1 MTEADSGAPSDVRPG
16 WRWDVALSFAGAQR
30 DYVRQVAATLQARGV
45 RCFYDA
51 DEETELWGKY
61 LTEELPAI
69 YGEQAAAV
77 VVFVSAEYAARD
89 WTRHERRAALAR
101 AVRDRREYVLPA
113 RFDDTPLPGLLS
125 DMVTVNL
132 RTKTPQQFAA
142 MIAGKLAD
150 LGIITTPPVDAG
162 APARDTGSTR
172 RAEAMRAG
180 EVTPSADEGMSISP
194 PIGQLDHP
202 VHGRDELLDSLAQDL
217 HSPNGEFHVLAGLG
231 GVGKTTVAL
240 ELTRRAAGQM
250 PVWWV
255 TAASPAVLAAG
266 MRLVAAT
273 VGASADQLDQA
284 RSGTTIGAANLL
296 WTLLDGCRG
305 PWLLVVDNA
314 DNPRM
319 LVPAGTRV
327 ADYTGWIRPARYGV
341 VLVTTRDAH
350 SSTWGSRARVH
361 SVGRLPPADAVRVLF
376 DLTGGRGGTQA
387 AARGLADRLGGLPLA
402 LRHAGRY
409 LSSTARAAPL
419 RGLVR
424 DFAAYASALDDAAVS
439 LLDTAPLGVRPDED
453 ERDDR
458 RLIARTFELS
468 LDLLTQR
475 GARYARPLLRLLS
488 CLADAPVPYA
498 DVLDPTRLARSP
510 KFAGADSDSLARQL
524 LDLAEL
530 GLVDLHEPGDAC
542 DDTLAWT
549 ATLHPLVRATNAAQP
564 DVRDNPRGYPA
575 LATELVWALA
585 DEPGT
590 ETDEDPGMWS
600 RWRVLAPHAFHLLHQ
615 ISLIGKRAGTETAS
629 QACRAAMLAAR
640 CLFALGLHEQAQTEL
655 LAVLDTARRLLGPEH
670 RDSLAARHQLAR
682 VLDKR
687 GKHEQAE
694 TELTNVLDARR
705 RVLGDDDPSTLA
717 TRNQRAW
724 TLHALG
730 RDDDAEPELLT
741 VLAARL
747 RVLGDED
754 PDTLVTRMDLA
765 EVWHAQGRLQE
776 AETGYQTVLEARR
789 RILGEDHPKVL
800 NTRADLARLR
810 HEQGRLED
818 AEAEYRA
825 VVTARRR
832 ILGENH
838 PNTLASRH
846 DLASVLSQQG
856 RRQQARAEYRAVL
869 DARRRILGEDHP
881 DTLATATALATM
893 DREAP

>member
-1 MTEADSGAPSDVRPG
+1 MTEADGGAGSEARPG

-51 DEETELWGKY
+51 DEEIELWGKS
-61 LTEELPAI
+61 LAEELPAI
-69 YGEQAAAV
+69 YGDQAAAV

-142 MIAGKLAD
+142 MIADKLVG
-150 LGIITTPPVDAG
+150 LGIITTPSVDAG
-162 APARDTGSTR
+162 GSARDTGLGR
-172 RAEAMRAG
+172 PAGAVRAG
-180 EVTPSADEGMSISP
+180 EVTTSAAEVMSISP
-194 PIGQLDHP
+194 PVGQLDHL
-202 VHGRDELLDSLAQDL
+202 VHGRDELLDTLSEALRGPRGD
-217 HSPNGEFHVLAGLG
+217 FHVLAGLG

-240 ELTRRAAGQM
+240 ELTRRAADQM

-255 TAASPAVLAAG
+255 RAASPAVLAAG
-266 MRLVAAT
+266 MGLVAAT
-273 VGASADQLDQA
+273 LGASADQLDRA
-284 RSGTTIGAANLL
+284 WGGNTIGAANLL
-296 WTLLDGCRG
+296 WTLLDGHG

-314 DNPRM
+314 DDPRI
-319 LVPAGTRV
+319 LAPAGTRV
-327 ADYTGWIRPARYGV
+327 ADYTGWVRPARYGV

-350 SSTWGSRARVH
+350 RSTWGLHARVH
-361 SVGRLPPADAVRVLF
+361 SVGRLSPADAVRVLF
-376 DLTGGRGGTQA
+376 DLTGGRGGTEA

-402 LRHAGRY
+402 LRHAGSY
-409 LSSTARAAPL
+409 LSSTARAAPWP
-419 RGLVR
+419 GLVR
-424 DFAAYASALDDAAVS
+424 DFAAYSSALDDAAVS
-439 LLDTAPLGVRPDED
+439 LLDKAPLGVMQDED
-453 ERDDR
+453 EQDDR

-468 LDLLTQR
+468 LDLLTER

-488 CLADAPVPYA
+488 CLADAPVPYL
-498 DVLDPTRLARSP
+498 DVLNPTRLARSP
-510 KFAGADSDSLARQL
+510 KFAGVDGDSLVRQL
-524 LDLAEL
+524 HNLAEL
-530 GLVDLHEPGDAC
+530 GLVDLHEPDGAC
-542 DDTLAWT
+542 DDGLGWT
-549 ATLHPLVRATNAAQP
+549 ATLHPLVRTTNAVQP
-564 DVRDNPRGYPA
+564 DVRDDPMGYPA
-575 LATELVWALA
+575 LAVELVWALA
-585 DEPGT
+585 DEPDT
-590 ETDEDPGMWS
+590 ESDEDPRMWS
-600 RWRVLAPHAFHLLHQ
+600 RWRILAPHAFHLRHQ
-615 ISLIGKRAGTETAS
+615 IGFIGQLAGTETAS

-640 CLFALGLHEQAQTEL
+640 CLFALGLYEQAQTEL

-670 RDSLAARHQLAR
+670 PDALAARHQLAR

-687 GKHEQAE
+687 GMHEQAE
-694 TELTNVLDARR
+694 TELTEILDARL
-705 RVLGDDDPSTLA
+705 RVFGNDHLSTLA

-724 TLHALG
+724 ARHALG
-730 RDDDAEPELLT
+730 RDNDAEAELLI

-747 RVLGDED
+747 RILGQDHS
-754 PDTLVTRMDLA
+754 DTLVTRMDLA
-765 EVWHAQGRLQE
+765 EVRHAQGRLQD
-776 AETGYQTVLEARR
+776 AETGYQEVLETRS

-800 NTRADLARLR
+800 NTRADLARLW

-825 VVTARRR
+825 VVTARGR
-832 ILGENH
+832 ILGEEH

-846 DLASVLSQQG
+846 DLASVLSKQG

-869 DARRRILGEDHP
+869 DARRRVLGEDHP

-893 DREAP
+893 DRKAP